1 MLVTPEKRFIC
12 AGDWHGNWPQAEKV
26 INFAIEQDIKVIVQL
41 GDFGIWSD
49 DKPFLNKIQKKLQ
62 DNDLWLYFID
72 GNHENFDRLYE
83 KRLTEDGLRHV
94 RDRIYHLPRGF
105 RWNWDG
111 ISFLAL
117 GGAASID
124 KKFRREGHSW
134 WRAEQIDDEDTRVA
148 IFDGIVDVMLTH
160 DSPASAPN
168 AIMDDV
174 IGQLQAGRYFGYEAL
189 EYTKHHR
196 ERLRDVTDI
205 LVPKLILHGHYHR
218 YMRYDFVHT
227 GYFKEPCTIIG
238 LDQGSGRSFEH
249 IFIFDLDEAKDLISL
264 DNKQSSDIIEK

>member
-1 MLVTPEKRFIC
+1 MLVTPEKRFLC

-26 INFAIEQDIKVIVQL
+26 LNFAIEQDIKVIVQL
-41 GDFGIWSD
+41 GDFGIWFN
-49 DKPFLNKIQKKLQ
+49 DKPFLNKIQRKL
-62 DNDLWLYFID
+62 DENDLWLYFID

-83 KRLTEDGLRHV
+83 KRLAEDGLRRV
-94 RDRIYHLPRGF
+94 RDRIFHLPRGF

-134 WRAEQIDDEDTRVA
+134 WRQEQIDDEDIRVS
-148 IFDGIVDVMLTH
+148 IYDGIVDVMLTH

-168 AIMDDV
+168 TIVDDPQ
-174 IGQLQAGRYFGYEAL
+174 GQTQAAGYFGWEAL
-189 EYTKHHR
+189 EYCKNHR

-205 LVPKLILHGHYHR
+205 LVPKVILHGHYHR
-218 YMRYDFVHT
+218 YMRSDFNHT

-238 LDQGSGRSFEH
+238 LDEGSARLSEH
-249 IFIFDLDEAKDLISL
+249 THIFDLDEAKVLIAL